1 MTNREREIYDIIAA
15 DPMISQEELAAKL
28 GITRSAAAVHISNL
42 MKKGYII
49 GKGYIM
55 HDMSYITIFGAVN
68 MDIGGTPD
76 KKLVKEDSNP
86 GRVRTS
92 LGGVGRNI
100 AHNLSL
106 LGNSV
111 KLVTAFGD
119 DDYAKQIINSCT
131 NLKIDIHD
139 SLMSKEDMTST
150 YLYIT
155 REDGDMELAVN
166 DMSIYNKM
174 TPSFISS
181 KSNLL
186 ENSAIIVVDA
196 NLPEE
201 TIAEIVENTEAPV
214 FAEPVS
220 AAKAVKFKKLLKY
233 IHTITPNT
241 IEAEVLTGMKINP
254 EDKKT
259 LRAAAEKLM
268 AEGVKQVIITLGS
281 KGVYYKSA
289 DCEGIMAPL
298 KAKLVNTT
306 GAGDAL
312 FAGLVTGFCKDLPLD
327 ASVKLGMAAA
337 AITLETTETNNKE
350 LSYELALSRAN
361 FKGVK

>member
-1 MTNREREIYDIIAA
+1 MTNREKEIYDIIAA
-15 DPMISQEELAAKL
+15 DPLISQEDLAEKL

-55 HDMSYITIFGAVN
+55 NEPSYITVFGAVN

-76 KKLVKEDSNP
+76 KSLVKEDSNP

-106 LGNSV
+106 LSNSV

-119 DDYAKQIINSCT
+119 DDYAKQIIASCN

-139 SLMSKEDMTST
+139 SLISRDDVTST

-155 REDGDMELAVN
+155 REDGDMELAIN
-166 DMSIYNKM
+166 DMSIYRKM
-174 TPSFISS
+174 TPDFIMS
-181 KSNLL
+181 KANLM
-186 ENSAIIVVDA
+186 ENGTLVAVDA

-201 TIAEIVENTEAPV
+201 TITAIAKNTKAPI

-220 AAKAVKFKKLLKY
+220 AAKAYKFKKVLKY
-233 IHTITPNT
+233 IHTITPN
-241 IEAEVLTGMKINP
+241 ILEAEILSDMKIDPDN
-254 EDKKT
+254 KASIS
-259 LRAAAEKLM
+259 AAADKLLS
-268 AEGVKQVIITLGS
+268 EGVKQVIITMGS
-281 KGVYYKSA
+281 NGVYYKNAES
-289 DCEGIMAPL
+289 EEFLSPV

-312 FAGLVTGFCKDLPLD
+312 FAGVATGFCKGLTLGE
-327 ASVKLGMAAA
+327 SVRLGMAAA
-337 AITLETTETNNKE
+337 AITMETTETNNKI
-350 LSYELALSRAN
+350 LNYELAANRASI
-361 FKGVK
+361 KGVK

>member
-15 DPMISQEELAAKL
+15 DPMISQEELAEKL
-28 GITRSAAAVHISNL
+28 GITRSAAAVHISNM

-55 HDMSYITIFGAVN
+55 HDPSYITVFGAVN

-106 LGNSV
+106 LNNSV

-119 DDYAKQIINSCT
+119 DDYAKQIINSC
-131 NLKIDIHD
+131 NSLKIDIHD
-139 SLMSKEDMTST
+139 SLISHDDVTST

-155 REDGDMELAVN
+155 REDGDMELAIN
-166 DMSIYNKM
+166 DMSIYKKM
-174 TPSFISS
+174 TPEFIET
-181 KSNLL
+181 KTNLM
-186 ENSAIIVVDA
+186 ENSTLVAVDA

-201 TIAEIVENTEAPV
+201 TIEAIVRHTTAPI

-220 AAKAVKFKKLLKY
+220 AAKASKFKKVLKY
-233 IHTITPNT
+233 IHTITPNI
-241 IEAEVLTGMKINP
+241 IEAEALTGMTI
-254 EDKKT
+254 DIDDSKT
-259 LRAAAEKLM
+259 VAAAADKLLD
-268 AEGVKQVIITLGS
+268 AGVKQVIITMGNR
-281 KGVYYKSA
+281 GVYYKSA
-289 DCEGIMAPL
+289 EEEGLLQPV

-312 FAGLVTGFCKDLPLD
+312 FAGIATGYCKGLTLTD
-327 ASVKLGMAAA
+327 SVKLGMAAA
-337 AITLETTETNNKE
+337 AVTIETTETNNKE
-350 LSYELALSRAN
+350 LSYEVAINRAKI
-361 FKGVK
+361 KGVK

>member
-1 MTNREREIYDIIAA
+1 MTNREREIYDILAA
-15 DPMISQEELAAKL
+15 DPLISQEDLAAKL
-28 GITRSAAAVHISNL
+28 GISRSAAAVHISNL

-55 HDMSYITIFGAVN
+55 HDPSYITVFGAVN
-68 MDIGGTPD
+68 MDIGGTPS
-76 KKLVKEDSNP
+76 KKLIKEDSNP

-119 DDYAKQIINSCT
+119 DEYAKQIINSC
-131 NLKIDIHD
+131 NSLKIDIHD
-139 SLMSKEDMTST
+139 SLIARDGVTST

-155 REDGDMELAVN
+155 REDGDMELAIN
-166 DMSIYNKM
+166 DMSIYEKM
-174 TPSFISS
+174 TPEFIET
-181 KSNLL
+181 KANLM
-186 ENSAIIVVDA
+186 ENSSIVIIDA
-196 NLPEE
+196 NLPEK
-201 TIAEIVENTEAPV
+201 TIEAIVKNTEAPV

-220 AAKAVKFKKLLKY
+220 AAKAVKFKKVLKY
-233 IHTITPNT
+233 IHTITPN
-241 IEAEVLTGMKINP
+241 ILEAEVLSDMKINP
-254 EDKKT
+254 DNIKS
-259 LRAAAEKLM
+259 LSAAADKLM
-268 AEGVKQVIITLGS
+268 EEGVKQVVITMGS

-289 DCEGIMAPL
+289 DKEELLPPY
-298 KAKLVNTT
+298 KAKMVNTT

-312 FAGLVTGFCKDLPLD
+312 FAGIVTGYCKNLTLTD
-327 ASVKLGMAAA
+327 SVKLGMAAA
-337 AITLETTETNNKE
+337 AITIETTETNNKE

-361 FKGVK
+361 VKGVK